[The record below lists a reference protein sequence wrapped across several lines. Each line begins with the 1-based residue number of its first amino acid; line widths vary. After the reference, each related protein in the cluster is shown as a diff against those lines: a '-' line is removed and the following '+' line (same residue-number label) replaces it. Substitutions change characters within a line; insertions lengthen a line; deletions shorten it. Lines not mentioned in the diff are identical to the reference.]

1 DRNSLACG
9 PGHLLHRLQGYRL
22 KPGLALSGMTL
33 LEDKVLQMAIRV
45 LSTKLFQNPGDLLYL
60 ACGGQFRKDRAPGVE
75 YYAKFIAD
83 LQALPD
89 PGGYT
94 PYARG
99 HLIGGLI
106 KLSFQVQEDFVH
118 HIRLQQPPQP

>member
-1 DRNSLACG
+1 
-9 PGHLLHRLQGYRL
+9 
-22 KPGLALSGMTL
+22 M
-33 LEDKVLQMAIRV
+33 LQMAIRV

-118 HIRLQQPPQP
+118 HIRLQQPPQPVGVESRGLKPTGQLKASSQAKQPMTGL